1 MKRNIQVYI
10 EDIFESIAKIEQYLK
25 DTEEE
30 KFFDDSQIQ
39 DSVLRRLEVI
49 GEAAKNVPHDFREKY
64 PDIPWKK
71 IAGLRDVLIH
81 EYFGVNFDRVWKIAK
96 EDLPNLKEKVS
107 EIRNQ
112 FAKDQ
117 QS

>member
-10 EDIFESIAKIEQYLK
+10 EDIFESIEKIEQYLE
-25 DTEEE
+25 DTDED
-30 KFFDDSQIQ
+30 KFFNDSQIQ

-49 GEAAKNVPHDFREKY
+49 GEAAKNVPDDFRGKY

-81 EYFGVNFDRVWKIAK
+81 EYFGVNLDRVWKIAK
-96 EDLPNLKEKVS
+96 EDLPDLKEKIS
-107 EIRNQ
+107 EIRNKL
-112 FAKDQ
+112 AEDQ